1 MPAQKLK
8 SQKNRKFGNLSQVKS
23 RRMYQKGLKLLCR
36 YCHAV
41 YNGKAWIPFEKMD
54 PKIIDELKAS
64 VCPACHEQMAHLS
77 DGVLHIG
84 GAGVKPHLTE
94 IKGIVMHMAKN
105 AEAKNIL
112 DRLERIDEEKGGLTV
127 YTTMNQLAVRM
138 GKAVA
143 SAFKGGKL
151 VIKWS
156 RNDKPAE
163 VWWTYDKVKK

>member
-1 MPAQKLK
+1 MPSKK
-8 SQKNRKFGNLSQVKS
+8 SNTSQRSKTGIFNKKK
-23 RRMYQKGLKLLCR
+23 KGPNMKLLCR

-54 PKIIDELKAS
+54 PKIIDELRAS

-84 GAGVKPHLTE
+84 GAGVKPHLKE
-94 IKGIVMHMAKN
+94 IKGLVMHMGRN
-105 AEAKNIL
+105 AEEKNVL
-112 DRLERIDEEKGGLTV
+112 DRLERIEETRDGITV

-163 VWWTYDKVKK
+163 VWWTYDKIKK

>member
-1 MPAQKLK
+1 MPAKK
-8 SQKNRKFGNLSQVKS
+8 SKS
-23 RRMYQKGLKLLCR
+23 EPRSGGASTFSRSKKGGRLKLLCR

-41 YNGKAWIPFEKMD
+41 YEGKGWIPFEKMN
-54 PKIIDELKAS
+54 PAIIDDLKAS
-64 VCPACHEQMAHLS
+64 TCPACHEINDHVS

-84 GAGVKPHLTE
+84 GAGVKPHLKE
-94 IKGIVMHMAKN
+94 IQGLIAHMGKQ

-112 DRLERIDEEKGGLTV
+112 DRVERVDAERTGIVV
-127 YTTMNQLAVRM
+127 YTTLNQLAVKI

-143 SAFKGGKL
+143 SALKGGKL

-156 RNDKPAE
+156 KTDKPAE